1 MDLSVDC
8 SRPPFAKTTYHTLSF
23 TKKMVGPQMMITKD
37 RLRVFDRVFWTKGES
52 LTKNG
57 GEFGWK
63 DGSWAKNGAL
73 WKFLAAKGK

>member
-1 MDLSVDC
+1 
-8 SRPPFAKTTYHTLSF
+8 
-23 TKKMVGPQMMITKD
+23 MVGPQMMITKD